1 MYEDWSRSTV
11 GCGLTSTEELECG
24 ESELRRDVDTLVLT
38 ALSKRCEVFL
48 EGAVTASVFRP
59 VVRCEHYRLHMY
71 FTIYIVQIILSQF
84 GLKID
89 LDFTHSL
96 INCRINRAIKKHTIF
111 KKIGSLRT
119 HTKCKKMIH
128 LAIIKTYNISEQKK
142 RRKKARRWQLAQN
155 NWQKLS

>member
-1 MYEDWSRSTV
+1 MSTV
-11 GCGLTSTEELECG
+11 GCRLTSTEELECG

-38 ALSKRCEVFL
+38 ALSERCEVFL

-71 FTIYIVQIILSQF
+71 FTIYTVQIIISQL
-84 GLKID
+84 GLKVD
-89 LDFTHSL
+89 SDFSHSL
-96 INCRINRAIKKHTIF
+96 INCRINKAIKKYNIF

-128 LAIIKTYNISEQKK
+128 LAIIKTNNISEQKK
-142 RRKKARRWQLAQN
+142 KRKQDGDSWHRTTDR
-155 NWQKLS
+155 S